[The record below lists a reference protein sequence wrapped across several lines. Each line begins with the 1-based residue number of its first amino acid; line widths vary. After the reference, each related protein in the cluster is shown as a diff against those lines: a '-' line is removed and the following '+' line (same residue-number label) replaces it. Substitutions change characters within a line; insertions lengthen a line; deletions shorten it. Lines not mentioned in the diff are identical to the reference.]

1 MTRGVAVGLALV
13 LLLLLGGAAASAP
26 EFLPDADLSK
36 VYQGFLAVPPFGTD
50 QRGRPLLAYALQG
63 AAVLVWPSL
72 GAGLLVGV
80 AATLGGVLRCLAW
93 PWADRALQLF
103 GEVVGA
109 LPRLVVLLVAAL
121 LLPPTART
129 LGPLALVWAVLCAP
143 NAIDEAGAVAER
155 LGGARF
161 VEALRAHGFGAW
173 RIFGL
178 HIAAWNLRP
187 VVVRQ
192 AAETTLQVAFLEISL
207 SYLAG
212 AADQPSLTHSDRSH
226 SWADLLI
233 IGYPSLVVDVPTGH
247 ALVLGVGLMGLLVAL
262 TRAVAVAGRAR

>member
-1 MTRGVAVGLALV
+1 MSRRAALFGALG
-13 LLLLLGGAAASAP
+13 LLLLLAAGAAVAP
-26 EFLPDADLSK
+26 TYLPEPDLSR
-36 VYQGFLAVPPFGTD
+36 VYQGPVAAPPFGTD

-63 AAVLVWPSL
+63 TAVLLGPSV
-72 GAGLLVGV
+72 GAGLLVG
-80 AATLGGVLRCLAW
+80 ALATAGGLLRCLGLAW
-93 PWADRALQLF
+93 VDRTLQLF

-121 LLPPTART
+121 LLPATERT

-161 VEALRAHGFGAW
+161 VEALRAHGFGGA

-187 VVVRQ
+187 VVIRQ
-192 AAETTLQVAFLEISL
+192 AAETMLQVAFLEIAL
-207 SYLAG
+207 SYLAA
-212 AADQPSLTHSDRSH
+212 AADQPSLTHADRAH
-226 SWADLLI
+226 SWADLLTM
-233 IGYPSLVVDVPTGH
+233 GYPSLVLDVPTGH
-247 ALVLGVGLMGLLVAL
+247 ALVVGVGLMGLLVAL
-262 TRAVAVAGRAR
+262 SRLVVAAGRAR